1 MDYFLK
7 KGGKRYVNRFRGFTL
22 IELLIVVAIIGILAA
37 IAIPNFLQAQIR
49 AKVARVVSD
58 VRTIDMACREHQVD
72 QGSFIPCNNYAL
84 ALNTGVPGD
93 TWPTLALLTTPTEYL
108 RGVSFEDPF
117 IPMGRYA
124 NGFIAATADPSLI
137 STRVYK
143 YALFNDT
150 GFAQSNDPVRGKW
163 YYLESA
169 GPDRFFHNMSGILLY
184 IGNNTSL
191 VGRLI
196 YDPTN
201 GTVSNGSIWR
211 VGGQKTPYSGTTS
224 ATTFY
229 DLVVEKYGGG

>member
-58 VRTIDMACREHQVD
+58 VRTIDMACREYQVD

-117 IPMGRYA
+117 LPIGRYA
-124 NGFIAATADPSLI
+124 NAFVAYSSDPNLL

-143 YALFNDT
+143 YGLYGTNGMARAVDT
-150 GFAQSNDPVRGKW
+150 ERGKW
-163 YYLESA
+163 YYIESS
-169 GPDRFFHNMSGILLY
+169 GPDRFFHNMSGVLY
-184 IGNNTSL
+184 SMAGNSPM

-211 VGGQKTPYSGTTS
+211 VGGQKTAFSTTTS
-224 ATTFY
+224 PITFY